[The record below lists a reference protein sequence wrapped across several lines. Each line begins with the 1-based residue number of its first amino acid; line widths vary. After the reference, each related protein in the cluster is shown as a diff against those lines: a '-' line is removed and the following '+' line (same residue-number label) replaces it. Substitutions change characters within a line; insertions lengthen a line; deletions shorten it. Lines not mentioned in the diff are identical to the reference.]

1 MMQKIRVFYRAA
13 ENLYSEHYQWVEA
26 SADLEVD
33 DVVSIELR
41 YPHTIRKAG
50 GRNMETLET
59 LLEQLEN
66 LRYRAYLPGSISK
79 VECLD

>member
-13 ENLYSEHYQWVEA
+13 EHYQWVEA

-33 DVVSIELR
+33 DMVSIELR

-50 GRNMETLET
+50 SHNMETLET
-59 LLEQLEN
+59 LLEQLES
-66 LRYRAYLPGSISK
+66 LRYRTYLRGSISK
-79 VECLD
+79 IELVD